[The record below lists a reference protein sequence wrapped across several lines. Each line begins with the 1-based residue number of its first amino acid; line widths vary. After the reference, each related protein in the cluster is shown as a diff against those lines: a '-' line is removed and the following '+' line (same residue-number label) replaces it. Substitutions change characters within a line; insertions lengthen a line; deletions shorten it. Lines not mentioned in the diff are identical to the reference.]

1 MRDSRIL
8 LRNSAPDM
16 PTMGTG
22 HIFRFLEKH
31 NGISQHYLS
40 SPVIPMV
47 HKLDA
52 SAMHTFNANEYLSP
66 VRRLRF
72 GKPADS
78 QTTMG

>member
-1 MRDSRIL
+1 MRDSRVL
-8 LRNSAPDM
+8 LRNSAPDL
-16 PTMGTG
+16 PTMGTR

-40 SPVIPMV
+40 SHVIPMI
-47 HKLDA
+47 HKFDA
-52 SAMHTFNANEYLSP
+52 SAMHTFNANKNLSP

-72 GKPADS
+72 RKPADS